1 MITLPSQITESF
13 VPITAGII
21 VSLINKYFINSACC
35 EAYTPQE
42 VDSDSESD
50 ETKMTDSVSRTSA
63 ITSASLPSHP
73 IHASHHFYVHNSEG
87 FDLKEKRLCIINNDT
102 RNK

>member
-1 MITLPSQITESF
+1 MITLPIQITDSF

-42 VDSDSESD
+42 VDSESD
-50 ETKMTDSVSRTSA
+50 SDDTKQTDSVSRTSA
-63 ITSASLPSHP
+63 ITTASLPTHP
-73 IHASHHFYVHNSEG
+73 VHTPHHVYYTHQ
-87 FDLKEKRLCIINNDT
+87 
-102 RNK
+102 

>member
-21 VSLINKYFINSACC
+21 VSLINKYIINSPCC

-42 VDSDSESD
+42 ADSDSESD
-50 ETKMTDSVSRTSA
+50 ETNLTDSVSRTSA
-63 ITSASLPSHP
+63 ITTASLPTHP
-73 IHASHHFYVHNSEG
+73 IHTPHHVYYYTHQ
-87 FDLKEKRLCIINNDT
+87 
-102 RNK
+102 

>member
-35 EAYTPQE
+35 EAYAAQE
-42 VDSDSESD
+42 VDTDSDSD
-50 ETKMTDSVSRTSA
+50 DIRQTDSVSRTSA
-63 ITSASLPSHP
+63 ITTASLPAHP
-73 IHASHHFYVHNSEG
+73 IHATHHYYVHPS
-87 FDLKEKRLCIINNDT
+87 
-102 RNK
+102 